1 MARPVR
7 LLSVGALTLDTILR
21 VESLPTHQGKFIAS
35 DGVQIASGMATSA
48 ACAARR
54 LGAEISLWASAGDD
68 PVGDQL
74 IAGIEAEGVDC
85 SHVRRVSGARSAL
98 ASILVDAH
106 GERII
111 VPFYDTRAQ
120 ADPEA
125 LPFP

>member
-1 MARPVR
+1 
-7 LLSVGALTLDTILR
+7 
-21 VESLPTHQGKFIAS
+21 
-35 DGVQIASGMATSA
+35 
-48 ACAARR
+48 
-54 LGAEISLWASAGDD
+54 
-68 PVGDQL
+68 
-74 IAGIEAEGVDC
+74 EGVDC

-125 LPFP
+125 LPFPDITAFDAVLADVRWPGAAALALNAARVAGRPAILDADIAPLAVLEQLLPLASHIVASEPAVRI